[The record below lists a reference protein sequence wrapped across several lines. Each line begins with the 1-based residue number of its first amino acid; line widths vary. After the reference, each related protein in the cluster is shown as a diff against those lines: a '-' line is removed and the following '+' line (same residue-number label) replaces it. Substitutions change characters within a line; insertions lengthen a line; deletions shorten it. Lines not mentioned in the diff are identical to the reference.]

1 MTVSEVT
8 VNSVAKLFFF
18 SVTVLR
24 LIRLLM
30 TVRNLELARLTTTF
44 LCLCLMTFSESVTEP
59 HLMYLIS
66 DRLLSVCFGP
76 NRAN

>member
-1 MTVSEVT
+1 
-8 VNSVAKLFFF
+8 
-18 SVTVLR
+18 
-24 LIRLLM
+24 M
-30 TVRNLELARLTTTF
+30 TVRNLELARIITNF
-44 LCLCLMTFSESVTEP
+44 LCFCLMTFSESVTEP